1 MSVAVT
7 VSFLES
13 AFLLDKKTRKSIM
26 DAISQL
32 ESNKEIFALRCHR
45 IDKMKCDPTFWSA
58 RVTDDIRIIFSMEG
72 ERKTLLYVDHH
83 DAAYDWCEGKYL
95 KKTCFEDRLDE
106 HKYYNLD

>member
-32 ESNKEIFALRCHR
+32 ESNQEIFALRCHR
-45 IDKMKCDPTFWSA
+45 IDKMKCDATFWSA
-58 RVTDDIRIIFSMEG
+58 RVTDDIRIIFLWKVS
-72 ERKTLLYVDHH
+72 ERRY
-83 DAAYDWCEGKYL
+83 
-95 KKTCFEDRLDE
+95 FM
-106 HKYYNLD
+106 